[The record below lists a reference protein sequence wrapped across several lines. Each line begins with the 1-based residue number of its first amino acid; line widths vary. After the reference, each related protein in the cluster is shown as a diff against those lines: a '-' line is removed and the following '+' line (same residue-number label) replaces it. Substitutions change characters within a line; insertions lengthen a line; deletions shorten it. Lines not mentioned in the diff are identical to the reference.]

1 LKRDGKQIR
10 QGDRQSEQKHTWL
23 KHSIPPEGC
32 LLGQSGGY
40 DTTFRVGK
48 QKNGRRFQKASFLAT
63 EESRYWARHQS
74 DSSHHPH
81 TMKMINPDELSSEV
95 EVVTSCSS

>member
-1 LKRDGKQIR
+1 MV
-10 QGDRQSEQKHTWL
+10 ETF
-23 KHSIPPEGC
+23 
-32 LLGQSGGY
+32 
-40 DTTFRVGK
+40 DTTGRMFAGTVRRIWYHFRVGK